1 MKIAFKEKDF
11 EFLKALKNKELT
23 LKEIGLKL
31 GMIKQYTQG
40 IFKNLEKSG
49 MLESRKEGRNR
60 FVKLNKNG
68 RYFLNFY
75 LRKNER

>member
-1 MKIAFKEKDF
+1 MEIVFKEKDF
-11 EFLKALKNKELT
+11 EFLKTLKNKELT
-23 LKEIGLKL
+23 LKEIGSKLK
-31 GMIKQYTQG
+31 IQKQYIQR

-49 MLESRKEGRNR
+49 MLESRKKGRNR

-75 LRKNER
+75 LRGKR

>member
-1 MKIAFKEKDF
+1 MEIVFKKKDF
-11 EFLKALKNKELT
+11 EFLKTLKNKELT

-75 LRKNER
+75 LRRKR